1 MNKNLV
7 SRVSGITISFGGFMN
22 RDSFSVGVDADFEL
36 DEY

>member
-7 SRVSGITISFGGFMN
+7 SRVSGITISFGRFMN
-22 RDSFSVGVDADFEL
+22 RDSFSVDADFEL